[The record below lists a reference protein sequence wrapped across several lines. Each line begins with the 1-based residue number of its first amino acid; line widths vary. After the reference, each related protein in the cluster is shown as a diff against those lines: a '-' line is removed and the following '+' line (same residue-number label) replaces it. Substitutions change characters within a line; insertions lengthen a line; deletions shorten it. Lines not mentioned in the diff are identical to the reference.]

1 MAEILSRI
9 ELSETFLTQGIQDTH
24 FFNGRLLTAGDLE
37 TMQEASRKRDV
48 QLGQA
53 AGAGVVSGL
62 EVKLVADG
70 SDGKPP
76 VLAVSC
82 GLAYNRLGQ
91 AVALPVDTEVSLA
104 KEKPVSAQDQ
114 SLFEA
119 CQPPQTGGKPLPG
132 KGAYLFV
139 ARPAIELSG
148 LAPRRGFGQAAKVE
162 GCDRALLQDGV
173 QFRLVPFDINKL
185 DKLSPDTRTK
195 LTTLLTD
202 VGKFGSAGLAAQNK
216 LRNWLAHACFG
227 TEELS
232 AWPVDP
238 FPSEKDDFLG
248 PAQVSSY
255 LAYGLL
261 DQLER
266 QALSDDCDI
275 PLALVCWTTGGVKW
289 VDMWSVR
296 RRPMRSPL
304 PLPWPIPGSERRTAE
319 TEAAFLQFQDHV
331 TFMTRPTVL
340 PFQLSQVRAVDNFR
354 HLPPAGFIPVGG
366 VSGSRGF
373 NPLKFFEGLVTRSP
387 VFNTTTSGSNLIE
400 PLVIEGAALEAALKH
415 SFSYPAIDLVISN
428 TTSEVLIWVYAVR
441 ENKMA
446 IDQVIGSSPQP
457 YLFFTS
463 GHMPYLAESR
473 YNLNRWNYSNYS

>member
-9 ELSETFLTQGIQDTH
+9 KLSETFLTQGIQDTH

-82 GLAYNRLGQ
+82 GLAFNRLGQ

-119 CQPPQTGGKPLPG
+119 CQPPVTGGKPLPG

-139 ARPAIELSG
+139 VRPALGLSG

-185 DKLSPDTRTK
+185 DKLSSDTRTK

-202 VGKFGSAGLAAQNK
+202 VGKSGSAGLAAQNK

-238 FPSEKDDFLG
+238 FPGEKDDFLG
-248 PAQVSSY
+248 PAQGSSY

-296 RRPMRSPL
+296 RRLTSAPNARRFPL
-304 PLPWPIPGSERRTAE
+304 LTSDRRAAE
-319 TEAAFLQFQDHV
+319 TEAMMQQFQEQLQDMLREFGLNLVAGHASDH
-331 TFMTRPTVL
+331 FKY
-340 PFQLSQVRAVDNFR
+340 
-354 HLPPAGFIPVGG
+354 LPPAGFLPI
-366 VSGSRGF
+366 SGDVLHKGF
-373 NPLKFFEGLVTRSP
+373 NYDAFFAGMAVRNPIFIEGAQLRSLFQEAVYYPPLD
-387 VFNTTTSGSNLIE
+387 TSGSVVVWLY
-400 PLVIEGAALEAALKH
+400 V
-415 SFSYPAIDLVISN
+415 
-428 TTSEVLIWVYAVR
+428 VR
-441 ENKMA
+441 ENA
-446 IDQVIGSSPQP
+446 QALLSSPQRP
-457 YLFFTS
+457 QGYMVFAS
-463 GHMPYLAESR
+463 GHMPYRGEAR
-473 YNLNRWNYSNYS
+473 YDVHHWDFGNFS